1 MWEHE
6 LEKLQYENAIRSK
19 LKKIKRQRDEIMS
32 FIEKIDDSFIRQI
45 MFYRHVQGMNWTQV
59 SMHIG
64 GNNTADGCRKAHD
77 RYLKKI
83 NDVRFVRSAYDNF
96 KEQKGIKEEVDM

>member
-6 LEKLQYENAIRSK
+6 LEKLQYENAIQSK
-19 LKKIKRQRDEIMS
+19 LKDIKKQRDEIMS
-32 FIEKIDDSFIRQI
+32 FIEKIDDSYLRQI

-83 NDVRFVRSAYDNF
+83 NAVRFVRSAYDNV
-96 KEQKGIKEEVDM
+96 KEQ

>member
-1 MWEHE
+1 
-6 LEKLQYENAIRSK
+6 
-19 LKKIKRQRDEIMS
+19 
-32 FIEKIDDSFIRQI
+32 
-45 MFYRHVQGMNWTQV
+45 
-59 SMHIG
+59 MHIG